1 MNTKYM
7 LAAGALVLASTT
19 SSAAYAHA
27 KLESSVPKANAI
39 VAPAPTEVR
48 LQFNEPLEMAFSKIK
63 LVDGK
68 GAAIQPL
75 KVDLD
80 KANAKVMVAS
90 LPALASGA
98 YRVQWTTLTRDG
110 HKVKGEFSFQVK

>member
-1 MNTKYM
+1 MNNKHM
-7 LAAGALVLASTT
+7 LAAAAMILASTF
-19 SSAAYAHA
+19 SSLAHAHA
-27 KLESSVPKANAI
+27 KLEASIPKANAI
-39 VAPAPTEVR
+39 VAPAPKEVR
-48 LQFNEPLEMAFSKIK
+48 LQFNERLEMAFSKIK

-68 GAAIQPL
+68 GAAIGPL

-80 KANAKVMVAS
+80 KADPKVMVAS
-90 LPALASGA
+90 LPALPAGA

>member
-1 MNTKYM
+1 MNKKYLLAAAAMM
-7 LAAGALVLASTT
+7 LAATM
-19 SSAAYAHA
+19 SSAAFAHA
-27 KLESSVPKANAI
+27 KLEASTPKANEI
-39 VAPAPTEVR
+39 VAPAPKEVR

-75 KVDLD
+75 KVAVD

-90 LPALASGA
+90 LPALTRGA

>member
-1 MNTKYM
+1 MNLKHM
-7 LAAGALVLASTT
+7 SAAVTILLGSTIST
-19 SSAAYAHA
+19 AAYAHA
-27 KLESSVPKANAI
+27 KLEASVPKANAI

-68 GAAIQPL
+68 GAAVAPL
-75 KVDLD
+75 KVDRD
-80 KANAKVMVAS
+80 KTNAKIMVAS
-90 LPALASGA
+90 LPALATGP

>member
-1 MNTKYM
+1 MNNQHM
-7 LAAGALVLASTT
+7 LAAAAMILASTF
-19 SSAAYAHA
+19 SSLAHAHA
-27 KLESSVPKANAI
+27 KLEASIPKANAI
-39 VAPAPTEVR
+39 VAPAPKEVR
-48 LQFNEPLEMAFSKIK
+48 LQFNERLEMAFSKIK

-68 GAAIQPL
+68 GAAIGPL

-80 KANAKVMVAS
+80 KADPKVMVAS
-90 LPALASGA
+90 LPALPAGA

>member
-7 LAAGALVLASTT
+7 LTAVAMLMASTAT
-19 SSAAYAHA
+19 SLAYAHA
-27 KLESSVPKANAI
+27 KLEGSIPKANAI
-39 VAPAPTEVR
+39 VAPAPKEVR

-68 GAAIQPL
+68 GVAIQPL

-80 KANAKVMVAS
+80 KADAKVMVAS
-90 LPALASGA
+90 IPALPAGP

>member
-1 MNTKYM
+1 MNNKHM
-7 LAAGALVLASTT
+7 LAGAIMVLASTI
-19 SSAAYAHA
+19 SSIAYAHA
-27 KLESSVPKANAI
+27 KLEASIPKANAI
-39 VAPAPTEVR
+39 VAPAPKEIR

-68 GAAIQPL
+68 GAAIAPL

-80 KANAKVMVAS
+80 KANAKVMIAS
-90 LPALASGA
+90 LPVLPTGA

>member
-1 MNTKYM
+1 MNNKQM
-7 LAAGALVLASTT
+7 LAAAAMLLASATT
-19 SSAAYAHA
+19 SVAYAHA
-27 KLESSVPKANAI
+27 KLEGSIPKANAI
-39 VAPAPTEVR
+39 VASAPKEVR

-80 KANAKVMVAS
+80 QANAKVMVAS
-90 LPALASGA
+90 LPALPPGA

>member
-1 MNTKYM
+1 MNNKHM
-7 LAAGALVLASTT
+7 LAAATMILASTV
-19 SSAAYAHA
+19 SSVAYAHA
-27 KLESSVPKANAI
+27 KLEASVPKANAI
-39 VAPAPTEVR
+39 VAPAPKEVR

-63 LVDGK
+63 LVDGT
-68 GAAIQPL
+68 GAAIEPM

-90 LPALASGA
+90 LPALRAGA

>member
-1 MNTKYM
+1 MNIKCL
-7 LAAGALVLASTT
+7 LAAAAVILASGV
-19 SSAAYAHA
+19 SSVAYAHA

-39 VAPAPTEVR
+39 VAPAPAEVR
-48 LQFNEPLEMAFSKIK
+48 LQFNEPLEMAFSKVK

-68 GAAIQPL
+68 GVIIAPL
-75 KVDLD
+75 KVELD

-90 LPALASGA
+90 VPALTTGA

>member
-1 MNTKYM
+1 MNNKHT
-7 LAAGALVLASTT
+7 LATVAMIVASTM
-19 SSAAYAHA
+19 SSVAYAHA
-27 KLESSVPKANAI
+27 KLEASIPTANAV
-39 VAPAPTEVR
+39 VAPAPKEVR

-63 LVDGK
+63 LIDGK
-68 GAAIQPL
+68 GVAIQPL

-90 LPALASGA
+90 LPALATGA

>member
-1 MNTKYM
+1 MNSKYM
-7 LAAGALVLASTT
+7 LAAGAMILASTM
-19 SSAAYAHA
+19 SSVAYAHA
-27 KLESSVPKANAI
+27 KLEASVPKANAI
-39 VAPAPTEVR
+39 VAPAPAEVR
-48 LQFNEPLEMAFSKIK
+48 LQFNEPLEMAFSKVK

-68 GAAIQPL
+68 GVSIQPL

-90 LPALASGA
+90 LPTLVPGA